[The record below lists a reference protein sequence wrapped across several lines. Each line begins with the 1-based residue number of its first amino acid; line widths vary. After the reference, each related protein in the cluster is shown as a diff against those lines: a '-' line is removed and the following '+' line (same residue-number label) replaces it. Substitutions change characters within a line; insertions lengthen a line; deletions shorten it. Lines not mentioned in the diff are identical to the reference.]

1 MLQSLLPKTD
11 CECRFKVLRDLQG
24 EATGTKLIVQRG
36 DRENNLARQDSS
48 VTQRKDYS
56 ILP

>member
-1 MLQSLLPKTD
+1 MPQSLLPKRD

-24 EATGTKLIVQRG
+24 EATGTKLVVQTG
-36 DRENNLARQDSS
+36 DRENNLARQDSP
-48 VTQRKDYS
+48 VTQWKDYS